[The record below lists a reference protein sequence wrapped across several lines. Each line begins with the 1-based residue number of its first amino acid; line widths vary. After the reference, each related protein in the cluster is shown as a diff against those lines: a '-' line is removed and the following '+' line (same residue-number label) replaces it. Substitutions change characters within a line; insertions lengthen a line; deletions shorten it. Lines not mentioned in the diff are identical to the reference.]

1 MTQEIRIFLCPKR
14 QFRFP
19 IRNPRSAI
27 RNGSLPLVLRSRTH
41 LAPINLAPINLAHH
55 TNAYTVLRAEEYVA
69 HRRSIS
75 GWMDTRRDPPEY
87 ISQLREC
94 PCGSALPCPHH
105 APFPDY
111 FWKLSPFSLSPR
123 DWPSDKRNATCT
135 THRSVPAPSIYFAGL
150 SFKSD
155 VSSKLRNSVSS
166 NACFV
171 LVGRSGP
178 SRHPSASRNWLF
190 YRKAGR

>member
-1 MTQEIRIFLCPKR
+1 LC
-14 QFRFP
+14 
-19 IRNPRSAI
+19 SA
-27 RNGSLPLVLRSRTH
+27 PEPH
-41 LAPINLAPINLAHH
+41 LAPINLAHH

-111 FWKLSPFSLSPR
+111 FWKLSPFSVDYQEHFQARNLPYR
-123 DWPSDKRNATCT
+123 QPSEFCA
-135 THRSVPAPSIYFAGL
+135 
-150 SFKSD
+150 
-155 VSSKLRNSVSS
+155 
-166 NACFV
+166 
-171 LVGRSGP
+171 
-178 SRHPSASRNWLF
+178 
-190 YRKAGR
+190 